1 MYSSSNP
8 NGYNKYASE
17 QLHHQGGPP
26 TGIPVSSSTEPY
38 FSTSHD
44 QDTDTDTHSHHPY
57 SHGQVP
63 PHLRPRAPVPWSSGL
78 CDCFSDPKNCKLR
91 LSKASFLSIYMM
103 RCLRGNLLCLI
114 VLIIILIITAGC
126 ITCWCPCITFGQIA
140 EIVDKGSTCK

>member
-17 QLHHQGGPP
+17 QLHHP

-44 QDTDTDTHSHHPY
+44 EDTDSHSQHPY
-57 SHGQVP
+57 SHSQVP
-63 PHLRPRAPVPWSSGL
+63 PHLRPRAPMPWSSGL

-103 RCLRGNLLCLI
+103 IYLRGNLLCLI
-114 VLIIILIITAGC
+114 VLIITSAGC